1 MSSSSLVSPSAMACA
16 AYESKRTNSLGHL
29 IQNVFLYFKA
39 GNVHLQLPN
48 SYLGKR
54 NECLTWFN
62 I

>member
-39 GNVHLQLPN
+39 GNVHLQMPN

-54 NECLTWFN
+54 NE
-62 I
+62 